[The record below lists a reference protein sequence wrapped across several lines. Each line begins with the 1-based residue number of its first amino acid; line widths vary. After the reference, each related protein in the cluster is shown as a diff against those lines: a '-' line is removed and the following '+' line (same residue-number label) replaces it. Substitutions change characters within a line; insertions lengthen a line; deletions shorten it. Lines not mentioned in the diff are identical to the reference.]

1 MSDSEYSDNEDTLSE
16 EEIIDTKPVN
26 KSFIKMLEKQT
37 YIEHEPEPDDI
48 PMEDDFSSDND
59 SYFSDLY
66 EDEYDDNIKKTAGAK
81 TKQPIKEHEDLYNI
95 HSDSENEEE
104 EELNEDTLKKFNQ
117 EIRKNYIEEYHPE
130 CLYHN
135 ADEVQ
140 KLCNIVRNKDNII
153 IDPFH
158 KTVPFLTK
166 FEKARILGQRATQLE
181 NGAKPF
187 INVPEHI
194 LESNIIAEME
204 FEQKKIP
211 FIIQRP
217 IPGGAFEYWKV
228 SDLEYI

>member
-1 MSDSEYSDNEDTLSE
+1 MSDSEYSDNESISE
-16 EEIIDTKPVN
+16 EEIIDTKPLN
-26 KSFIKMLEKQT
+26 KSFIKILEKQT
-37 YIEHEPEPDDI
+37 YIEQDNDDI
-48 PMEDDFSSDND
+48 PIEDDLSSDND

-66 EDEYDDNIKKTAGAK
+66 EDEYDDNLKKTAGAK
-81 TKQPIKEHEDLYNI
+81 SKQIIKETKEIYNI
-95 HSDSENEEE
+95 DSDEEDDDIDD
-104 EELNEDTLKKFNQ
+104 DTLKKFNQ
-117 EIRKNYIEEYHPE
+117 EIRKNYIDEYHPE

-135 ADEVQ
+135 EDEVQ

-158 KTVPFLTK
+158 KTIPFITK

-194 LESNIIAEME
+194 LEANIIAEME

-217 IPGGAFEYWKV
+217 IPGGAFEYWKL